1 MFLGGERAGRSWR
14 GTAWKSRC
22 PQAVIVPA
30 GSIIT
35 LPVSKIPLIARKPG
49 CFRHA
54 GNLAARSAAG
64 ENGRRRRWRQKRW
77 DRERSGSVTYR
88 LHATLSF
95 QPSVTGLPSSTD
107 ETMKLFCQQPP
118 AVPSDYTLSFI
129 FVPFLADFHP
139 VAPLSALLA
148 PIFFQDFSHRFLLSL
163 VLIFCLDLLRDST
176 GGPLPSH
183 PRSRQ
188 DEILRRTSTRYL
200 SECVRQR
207 SWEIANWIF

>member
-1 MFLGGERAGRSWR
+1 MFLGGERAGRSRR

-95 QPSVTGLPSSTD
+95 QPSATGLPSSTD
-107 ETMKLFCQQPP
+107 GTMKLFCQQPP
-118 AVPSDYTLSFI
+118 AVPSDYLSPILYLRPFSCRFSSLRSTIRAPCTDI
-129 FVPFLADFHP
+129 FPR
-139 VAPLSALLA
+139 LLA
-148 PIFFQDFSHRFLLSL
+148 VS
-163 VLIFCLDLLRDST
+163 C
-176 GGPLPSH
+176 
-183 PRSRQ
+183 
-188 DEILRRTSTRYL
+188 
-200 SECVRQR
+200 
-207 SWEIANWIF
+207 

>member
-1 MFLGGERAGRSWR
+1 MFLGGERAGRSGR

-95 QPSVTGLPSSTD
+95 QPSATGLPSSTD
-107 ETMKLFCQQPP
+107 GTMKLFCQQPP

-139 VAPLSALLA
+139 VASLSAHLA
-148 PIFFQDFSHRFLLSL
+148 PIFSRTSRCFLSSL
-163 VLIFCLDLLRDST
+163 VLISCLDLLRDST
-176 GGPLPSH
+176 GGPLLCRILH
-183 PRSRQ
+183 LGRMKFC
-188 DEILRRTSTRYL
+188 DEHRRDTS
-200 SECVRQR
+200 
-207 SWEIANWIF
+207 ANA